1 MKRTFALILSLICM
15 LALAG
20 CTGGN
25 DPNREIGAYIDKNVR
40 KAKVSFV
47 RWGHD
52 AEWTFEGD
60 AIEPL
65 RDWVRG
71 LQCEYREF
79 EEHHTPGDMIGGE
92 AYVFE
97 PEGEKS
103 FFYVN
108 NGRDGTG
115 TDLCYLYTENGW
127 YFVKNPSD
135 PPVREH

>member
-1 MKRTFALILSLICM
+1 MKRAFALILSLICM

-20 CTGGN
+20 CTASN

-40 KAKVSFV
+40 KVKVSFV

-79 EEHHTPGDMIGGE
+79 EENHTPGDMIGGE

-103 FFYVN
+103 FFYIN

-115 TDLCYLYTENGW
+115 TDLCYLYTEKGW

-135 PPVREH
+135 PPVREP

>member
-1 MKRTFALILSLICM
+1 MKRRFAFF
-15 LALAG
+15 LALVLFFTLSG
-20 CTGGN
+20 CSGTN
-25 DPNREIGAYIDKNVR
+25 DPNREIGAYIGKNVR
-40 KAKVSFV
+40 KVKVSFV
-47 RWGHD
+47 RFGHD

-65 RDWVRG
+65 REWLRG

-79 EEHHTPGDMIGGE
+79 EENHTPGDMIGGE

-97 PEGEKS
+97 IEGGKP
-103 FFYVN
+103 FFYKN

-115 TDLCYLYTENGW
+115 TDLCYLYTEKGW

-135 PPVREH
+135 PPVREP